1 VCLCAAQAMY
11 PVLASHYLK
20 TFLSDSASASGL
32 VSCSGTGSVSAAA
45 DTTGGDSANS
55 VLPVPYRCYATG
67 IVVVMTLVKLM
78 GREVLEKMSTVL
90 ALLALT
96 PSVIYVYAC
105 QPITRH
111 SLASLPA
118 THARTLAATTDRL
131 QTEQVVPPVPP
142 PPCLHPVCTLSAPCL
157 HPVCAPP
164 APCVRACVRACVL
177 SLSPPRATGVCCSLA
192 PPCSPVQ
199 VCRGPRARLLVPR
212 RLPRQL
218 DRPDLL
224 QHHHGGCVRAD
235 QERVRARRLE
245 LRRRAG
251 DGSPLLQ
258 LGPARGQVQGRGLR
272 AADFVR
278 RCMPSLP
285 GSPRAMMTEP
295 LDGWRVTPLPPLAQ

>member
-1 VCLCAAQAMY
+1 VPVRLSQAMY

-142 PPCLHPVCTLSAPCL
+142 PPCLCTPRPVCTLSAPCL
-157 HPVCAPP
+157 CTPRP
-164 APCVRACVRACVL
+164 VRACVRACVRAEPFTSTCDRCVL
-177 SLSPPRATGVCCSLA
+177 LARATLLA
-192 PPCSPVQ
+192 
-199 VCRGPRARLLVPR
+199 GAG
-212 RLPRQL
+212 LPRPTSSTSRTSAPTQ
-218 DRPDLL
+218 
-224 QHHHGGCVRAD
+224 A
-235 QERVRARRLE
+235 
-245 LRRRAG
+245 AG
-251 DGSPLLQ
+251 P
-258 LGPARGQVQGRGLR
+258 
-272 AADFVR
+272 
-278 RCMPSLP
+278 
-285 GSPRAMMTEP
+285 T
-295 LDGWRVTPLPPLAQ
+295 